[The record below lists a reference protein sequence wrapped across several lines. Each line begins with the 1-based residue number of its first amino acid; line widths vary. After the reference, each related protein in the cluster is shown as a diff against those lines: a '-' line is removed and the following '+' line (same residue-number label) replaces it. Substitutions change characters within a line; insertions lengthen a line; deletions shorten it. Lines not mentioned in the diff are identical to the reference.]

1 MKHWTSRK
9 SIKVA
14 SVLCMMLL
22 LCLTLCVGCDEQTDH
37 THAWKDWEIIIQ
49 PTCESKGSQ
58 ERVCSE
64 CNEKEQSYI
73 TALGH
78 DLEKKEAKVPTC
90 TETGCDAYEACKRC
104 NYTTYAEKAALGHD
118 LTKHEAKA
126 PTCTEAGY
134 DAYETCGRCDYTTY
148 AEKAALGHDL
158 TEHEAKAPTC
168 TAAGYDAYE
177 TCGRCD
183 HTTYAEKAAL
193 GHDVTKHEAKAPTCT
208 EAGYDAYETCSRCDH
223 TTYTEKAAIGHQY
236 QKGECQHCGD
246 KDESFREETITPVD
260 ENLMPVPEDSV
271 NMFGY
276 VKTVVDAW
284 GNYLFYGVYLPDGQS
299 TARIELT
306 YGPDGPLSMAM
317 YEVDELVY
325 KCEMTYDDHGSIL
338 SMTRTGGEESV
349 TYQFASVYDAAGL
362 LVSQVLTV
370 PEYEASLEIKYEHLE
385 DGTWKATY
393 EDGTYGSSYICKGWF
408 NMLKVID
415 WSPRYYR
422 EEMVGIM
429 PPVLSYFVP
438 DYWLTTVYIKY
449 TSEGEISYKEETTY
463 NERFQE
469 LSTIRTDGAGN
480 LIEKSGYEYHENGNR
495 KSFSAYDAS
504 GKCTEWETYDENG
517 NLTAYE
523 QFWDWNDDGIYDEY
537 SEGVG
542 YKNEYGWYSRLEKLS
557 ITYDEEGNVMGSAR
571 YEHDEKG
578 RVISGIEYDAND
590 DAVSAW
596 QKEYNDH
603 DDIVFEIQYDANGEI
618 ASGVRYEYEYR
629 ENGTIKRRVAI
640 DAKGPTTEWID
651 YDEEE
656 RPFQSGGWYDWD
668 EDGIC
673 EEYSEYAYF
682 ETADGW
688 RIREVVLI
696 KEYRTDGELDCI
708 WEYEYTETG
717 ILTYRTCKD
726 ASGFVISWREYDAE
740 GNPLK
745 SGSWEDWDEDGIR
758 EVYQESMYC
767 QTEGGWLD
775 SLTLILKIYD
785 ANGELQYITEYVYN
799 EEGIAI
805 EEFSTDANGFVFDK
819 RGYDENGNPLW
830 NYTWSDWDDDGIYE
844 NYSEYIYRVTEDGEL
859 ESMPLLYREYD
870 ANGELKRTYE
880 YVYNEEELA
889 TEMFATDANGFVFDW
904 MKYDQNGNPIWGAT
918 WFDWDDDGIYE
929 NYSEYIYRVT
939 EDGWWEN
946 LPILSKE
953 YTDDG
958 ELVYICEYSYD
969 ENGKLTY
976 QVLKDGN
983 GNILDEIVYG

>member
-78 DLEKKEAKVPTC
+78 DLEKNEAKVPTC

-134 DAYETCGRCDYTTY
+134 DAYETCGRCDHTTYTEKAALGHDVTKHEAKAPTCTAAGYDAYETCGRCDHTTY

-168 TAAGYDAYE
+168 TEAGYDAYE

-208 EAGYDAYETCSRCDH
+208 EAGYDAYETCSRCNH
-223 TTYTEKAAIGHQY
+223 TTYAEKDAIGHQY
-236 QKGECQHCGD
+236 QMGECQHCGD

-260 ENLMPVPEDSV
+260 DNLMPVPEDSV
-271 NMFGY
+271 NLFGY

-284 GNYLFYGVYLPDGQS
+284 GNCLFYGVYLPDGQS

-393 EDGTYGSSYICKGWF
+393 EDGAYGSSYICKGWF

-480 LIEKSGYEYHENGNR
+480 LIEKSGYEYRENGNR
-495 KSFSAYDAS
+495 KSFSTYDAS

-517 NLTAYE
+517 NLTAYGW
-523 QFWDWNDDGIYDEY
+523 FWDRNGDGIYDKY

-571 YEHDEKG
+571 YEHDERG
-578 RVISGIEYDAND
+578 RTILETEYDADGNIL
-590 DAVSAW
+590 SSLHL
-596 QKEYNDH
+596 EYDDH
-603 DDIVFEIQYDANGEI
+603 DQIISFIRYDENGNVLT
-618 ASGVRYEYEYR
+618 AVRYEYEYY
-629 ENGTIKRRVAI
+629 ENGSIKKRVSY
-640 DAKGPTTEWID
+640 DANDHMTEW
-651 YDEEE
+651 EEFSENE
-656 RPFQSGGWYDWD
+656 RPVKRGVWYDRN
-668 EDGIC
+668 EDGIYD
-673 EEYSEYAYF
+673 EYSEYVCF
-682 ETADGW
+682 EAQDGW
-688 RIREVVLI
+688 LYNLCVLTM
-696 KEYRTDGELDCI
+696 EYGEDGELEYT
-708 WEYEYTETG
+708 WEYEYNEMG
-717 ILTYRTCKD
+717 VRIYETCK
-726 ASGFVISWREYDAE
+726 
-740 GNPLK
+740 
-745 SGSWEDWDEDGIR
+745 
-758 EVYQESMYC
+758 
-767 QTEGGWLD
+767 
-775 SLTLILKIYD
+775 
-785 ANGELQYITEYVYN
+785 
-799 EEGIAI
+799 
-805 EEFSTDANGFVFDK
+805 DANGFVVK
-819 RGYDENGNPLW
+819 REEYDSDGNPLKFCSW
-830 NYTWSDWDDDGIYE
+830 YDADDDGVYE
-844 NYSEYIYRVTEDGEL
+844 RYSEFTYRKAEYGWDSMLIFSQQYGKDGEL
-859 ESMPLLYREYD
+859 EYTWE
-870 ANGELKRTYE
+870 YE
-880 YVYNEEELA
+880 YNE
-889 TEMFATDANGFVFDW
+889 MGV
-904 MKYDQNGNPIWGAT
+904 
-918 WFDWDDDGIYE
+918 
-929 NYSEYIYRVT
+929 
-939 EDGWWEN
+939 
-946 LPILSKE
+946 
-953 YTDDG
+953 
-958 ELVYICEYSYD
+958 
-969 ENGKLTY
+969 LTY
-976 QVLKDGN
+976 SVRKDGN
-983 GNILDEIVYG
+983 GNILDETVYG